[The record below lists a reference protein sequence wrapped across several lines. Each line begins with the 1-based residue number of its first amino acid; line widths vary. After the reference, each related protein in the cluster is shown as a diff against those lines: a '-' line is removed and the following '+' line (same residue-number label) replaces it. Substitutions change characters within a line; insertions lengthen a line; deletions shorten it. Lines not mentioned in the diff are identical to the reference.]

1 MSSRHFLGCLRAAYA
16 LPLAAMAIALQPSFA
31 AGPKKVAPPT
41 EAQVAPLSPDDVS
54 WLFPPPQFTQDLE
67 NTIAMADLTAADP
80 KDSSKRVAL
89 WPATAFAQFLANAE
103 GPATQIG
110 SHHLKLPQEAHDI
123 KAWRIAGLRI
133 DPGAPGL
140 TNEIIGQ
147 FGRQPQI
154 RFILQ
159 PVTTPVGGVKID
171 DVTAHVIFSFDLGG
185 ETPAQ
190 PGCLSRFVPDD
201 KAFGAIARDF
211 ATLRDELANGHF
223 GGKKIRTAGRLLGV
237 HPGLADPTAAKPLR
251 DALVTVLERHLA
263 NAKLTGMAIMGLADG
278 GPEPW
283 VFLAMTQVPPGVV
296 PSLPNGGFIPIHGPA
311 LDGVEF
317 AEALAVRETP
327 HEVIPTPAPNNL
339 NPITCKN
346 AALPAGA
353 SALPIAERKGLATAA
368 LFDLGQN
375 KQTDP
380 KTVAKINQTVDLIAD
395 PTRSHFFNTDCV
407 SCHTDTRRAL
417 DLLNNRSIAGVD
429 PAVLPT
435 GKWDVRNFG
444 WFPSKPNVA
453 TATRRA
459 ASETQAV
466 VNFINSKGLA
476 KP

>member
-1 MSSRHFLGCLRAAYA
+1 
-16 LPLAAMAIALQPSFA
+16 
-31 AGPKKVAPPT
+31 
-41 EAQVAPLSPDDVS
+41 
-54 WLFPPPQFTQDLE
+54 
-67 NTIAMADLTAADP
+67 
-80 KDSSKRVAL
+80 
-89 WPATAFAQFLANAE
+89 
-103 GPATQIG
+103 
-110 SHHLKLPQEAHDI
+110 
-123 KAWRIAGLRI
+123 
-133 DPGAPGL
+133 
-140 TNEIIGQ
+140 
-147 FGRQPQI
+147 
-154 RFILQ
+154 
-159 PVTTPVGGVKID
+159 
-171 DVTAHVIFSFDLGG
+171 
-185 ETPAQ
+185 
-190 PGCLSRFVPDD
+190 
-201 KAFGAIARDF
+201 
-211 ATLRDELANGHF
+211 
-223 GGKKIRTAGRLLGV
+223 
-237 HPGLADPTAAKPLR
+237 
-251 DALVTVLERHLA
+251 
-263 NAKLTGMAIMGLADG
+263 
-278 GPEPW
+278 
-283 VFLAMTQVPPGVV
+283 
-296 PSLPNGGFIPIHGPA
+296 
-311 LDGVEF
+311 
-317 AEALAVRETP
+317 
-327 HEVIPTPAPNNL
+327 VIPTPAPNNL